1 MIRSLQT
8 AATGMDAQ
16 QRKIDTTANN
26 IANVNT
32 TGYKASRAEFQELL
46 YQRVRG
52 AGDAERGG
60 APTPVEVGLGVKTA
74 ATSKS
79 FSQGAL
85 EATENPL
92 DVAIEGAG
100 FLQVRR
106 PGGADLAYTRAG
118 NLKVDATGRLVNAD
132 GLEVEPPIAIPTDA
146 TAVQIDRDGR
156 VSVTLP
162 DDSTPIEVGQLE
174 LANFANPAGLE
185 SLGRGL
191 FGETSGSG
199 RARTG
204 TPGQDGFGALSQG
217 FLEGSNVEI
226 VNEMVSMIVSQRA
239 YEINSKVI
247 RTADEMLKNVT
258 NLR

>member
-32 TGYKASRAEFQELL
+32 TGFKSSRAEFQELL
-46 YQRVRG
+46 TQQIRP
-52 AGDAERGG
+52 AGQGQG
-60 APTPVEVGLGVKTA
+60 PVGVDVGLGVKTA
-74 ATSKS
+74 ATTKS

-92 DVAIEGAG
+92 DVAIEGSG
-100 FLQVRR
+100 FFQVQN
-106 PGGADLAYTRAG
+106 PQGELLYTRAG
-118 NLKVDATGRLVNAD
+118 NFKVNQDGELVTAEGMRLVPNVVVPQDATSISIERNGTISVMLPGD
-132 GLEVEPPIAIPTDA
+132 TQPVE
-146 TAVQIDRDGR
+146 
-156 VSVTLP
+156 L
-162 DDSTPIEVGQLE
+162 GQLE
-174 LANFANPAGLE
+174 LATFTNPAGMK
-185 SLGRGL
+185 SLGRSL
-191 FGETSGSG
+191 FAPTQASGDAMITRPGEQGSG
-199 RARTG
+199 E
-204 TPGQDGFGALSQG
+204 LSQG

-226 VNEMVSMIVSQRA
+226 VTEMIDMIVSQRA

-247 RTADEMLKNVT
+247 RTADEMLRSVT